1 MSWIFWRAAE
11 LSDVTAFHDLTGWK
25 TGRLEGSMDEH
36 DAHCTVAFAAAFPY

>member
-11 LSDVTAFHDLTGWK
+11 LSDVTAFHDL